1 MVRRWLLIR
10 FMVHEKIA
18 FSYCTHSKLKWRK
31 HVGSVVEIDKHTVQY
46 KVRGKTMEKECFR
59 RVLVSFKACWKGFL
73 VGCRPYLVVD
83 SLNGRFR
90 GQLVVGCAIDGH
102 NWLFLVA
109 YGVLETECVESWTW
123 FLDNLH

>member
-1 MVRRWLLIR
+1 LYTFKAEV
-10 FMVHEKIA
+10 EKA
-18 FSYCTHSKLKWRK
+18 CL
-31 HVGSVVEIDKHTVQY
+31 GSVVEIDKHTVQY

-59 RVLVSFKACWKGFL
+59 RVFVSFKACWKGFL

-90 GQLVVGCAIDGH
+90 GQLVVACAIDGH